1 MMEGNST
8 GAWVLG
14 AVMVV
19 IGFLGLFMAREATD
33 SIFYGT
39 GLVLSV
45 FCVLV
50 IFDLIRRHAGR

>member
-1 MMEGNST
+1 MMEGNNT

-19 IGFLGLFMAREATD
+19 IGFLGLIMAREAAD

-39 GLVLSV
+39 GLALSV
-45 FCVLV
+45 FSVLV
-50 IFDLIRRHAGR
+50 IFDLIRRNTGH

>member
-1 MMEGNST
+1 MAGNST

-19 IGFLGLFMAREATD
+19 VGFLGLIMAREATD

-50 IFDLIRRHAGR
+50 IFDLIRRYTGR